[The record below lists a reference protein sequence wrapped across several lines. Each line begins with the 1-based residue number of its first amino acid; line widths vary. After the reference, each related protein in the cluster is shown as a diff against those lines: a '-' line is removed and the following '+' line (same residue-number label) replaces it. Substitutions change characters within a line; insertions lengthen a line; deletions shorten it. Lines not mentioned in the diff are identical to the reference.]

1 MSSIQGWNDEGLDGH
16 FTQLRHVSDN
26 ADDKLGH
33 VWFQKMKKVAQELDE
48 AMNFVPTMA
57 HLHFLDVGWVIV
69 IILM

>member
-48 AMNFVPTMA
+48 AMNFISTCGNSLTCLNGRLKPVKMR
-57 HLHFLDVGWVIV
+57 
-69 IILM
+69 